1 MQLFPFLTENT
12 PFLKDILTGF
22 TTWTWINECSQ
33 TLKKA
38 YYGCSREMHN
48 NADVE
53 HSATFIH
60 AINMEFIIHITQEL
74 AALMLIKV
82 TVKRANV

>member
-1 MQLFPFLTENT
+1 
-12 PFLKDILTGF
+12 
-22 TTWTWINECSQ
+22 
-33 TLKKA
+33 
-38 YYGCSREMHN
+38 MHN